1 MIKIHN
7 TLQKYLMIV
16 IKLISSRIS
25 KTGCLYYNFS
35 MKGIMDDSKQNPF
48 INRVLSYG
56 ELTLLYELWNVHYDY
71 VQLHLF
77 NHYLAPF
84 EKQL

>member
-1 MIKIHN
+1 
-7 TLQKYLMIV
+7 
-16 IKLISSRIS
+16 
-25 KTGCLYYNFS
+25 
-35 MKGIMDDSKQNPF
+35 MDDSKQNPF